1 MSDLP
6 FKKSDLY
13 VYDLSEPI
21 LKSLNLIGF
30 DANLNVVD
38 IDSKTLPNYTQI
50 DESKEEQLSENELL
64 QLRKK
69 AVSVKL
75 HCNVCNLDFEN
86 QIEQR
91 QHYQSDLH
99 KFNIKRNI
107 KGLSP
112 MISLPGEIEEDEEE
126 EEDEED
132 SLDNKTESL
141 EKINEDEDDV
151 TSSSGSE
158 SESEEI
164 STQLDQQLSISEQE
178 TTSKSF
184 LNTQSPQIYFKSN
197 TLPQQKDVFG
207 IYKALFNTK
216 ELTNPQLAVT
226 NWNEVNDQSSSIS
239 ALFMVGGG
247 HFAGAIVSHQRR
259 NVKGNAK
266 KQNESFQEQA
276 VIMLE
281 HKTFHRYTTR
291 RKQGGSQSAMD
302 NANGKANSAGSTLRR
317 YNEEALKQDI
327 QGLLSE
333 WKPYLEK
340 CENIYIR
347 ARSVYDKKI
356 FFEHEKNTNV
366 IDKHDP
372 RLKTFPFTTG
382 RPNLSELKKSWC
394 ELTYLKITEKPQPIP
409 VAKPKPSSREKSKS
423 KEPEEIVRPLSP
435 EEKHSEELVQL
446 VKKARAPLLASYL
459 RKNNLDVNFRL
470 QPESKYES
478 SPTLLH
484 YASQQGIKQMVIILL
499 SNMKADPTIG
509 NNVGKTAVEMN
520 KSLPIKQAFQ
530 IARYN
535 LGEDF
540 INWSKSHIDEP
551 LSREQVDEINKKTEE
566 LEKKE
571 TQEMMK
577 KESEAARARQKEE
590 MAKSK
595 SGRGTILSGSAA
607 GVSFEQSL
615 NSLTDEHRRR
625 LMREQRAR
633 AAEARLARNA

>member
-38 IDSKTLPNYTQI
+38 IDTKILPNYTEI
-50 DESKEEQLSENELL
+50 DESKEEQLSENELS
-64 QLRKK
+64 QIRKK
-69 AVSVKL
+69 TISVKL
-75 HCNVCNLDFEN
+75 HCNVCNLDFQN
-86 QIEQR
+86 QVEQR

-112 MISLPGEIEEDEEE
+112 MISLPSEVEEEGE
-126 EEDEED
+126 EEDDE
-132 SLDNKTESL
+132 NTESL
-141 EKINEDEDDV
+141 ENISEDEGDV
-151 TSSSGSE
+151 SDSSGSE

-164 STQLDQQLSISEQE
+164 STQLNQQLSISEAE
-178 TTSKSF
+178 ITTKSF
-184 LNTQSPQIYFKSN
+184 LNTQSPQIYFKSIS
-197 TLPQQKDVFG
+197 LPEQKDVFG
-207 IYKALFNTK
+207 IYKALFNNK
-216 ELTNPQLAVT
+216 ELTNPQLAVN

-259 NVKGNAK
+259 NVKGNAR
-266 KQNESFQEQA
+266 KQNESFREQA

-333 WKPYLEK
+333 WKPYLDK
-340 CENIYIR
+340 CENIFIR

-356 FFEHEKNTNV
+356 FFEHEKHGNV
-366 IDKHDP
+366 IDKQDP

-382 RPNLSELKKSWC
+382 RPNLGELKKSWC
-394 ELTYLKITEKPQPIP
+394 ELTYLKITEKPKPIP
-409 VAKPKPSSREKSKS
+409 VAKPKLSSSEKSKS
-423 KEPEEIVRPLSP
+423 AEPQEIVKPLSA

-478 SPTLLH
+478 IPTLLH

-499 SNMKADPTIG
+499 SNMKADPTIE
-509 NNVGKTAVEMN
+509 NNVGKTAVELN
-520 KSLPIKQAFQ
+520 KTLPIKQAFQ

-551 LSREQVDEINKKTEE
+551 LSREEIDELNKKTEE
-566 LEKKE
+566 IEKKE
-571 TQEMMK
+571 VQEIMK

-595 SGRGTILSGSAA
+595 SGKGTVLSGNAP
-607 GVSFEQSL
+607 GVSFEQTL
-615 NSLTDEHRRR
+615 NSLTDEHKRR

-633 AAEARLARNA
+633 AAEARLARNS